1 MSLKSSVS
9 TANVL
14 IYSEDHF
21 SAMGLITLIKL
32 YRPNLRVS
40 YISSLEEASR
50 ATGSKLR
57 ILVAVATQATNLM
70 SLMQT
75 THYLRELKEG
85 LPCLLLCEDFDPVLP
100 ALLPDMLRL
109 SLNAPIRTVFESITG
124 LMSKKRAKQQD
135 LSVLPLLTHRQRE
148 VLCLL
153 ASGSSAQEVSST
165 LGISLKTAYVHRRD
179 ILTRLNIGPNYY
191 RGVFTGRLT

>member
-9 TANVL
+9 NANVL

-109 SLNAPIRTVFESITG
+109 SLNAPIRTVFESITS
-124 LMSKKRAKQQD
+124 LMSKKRAKPQE

-179 ILTRLNIGPNYY
+179 ILTRLNIGPSYY
-191 RGVFTGRLT
+191 RGVFTGRLA

>member
-1 MSLKSSVS
+1 MNLKSSVN

-40 YISSLEEASR
+40 HIRSVEEASL
-50 ATGSKLR
+50 AVSGKLR
-57 ILVAVATQATNLM
+57 VLVAVATQATNLM

-75 THYLRELKEG
+75 MQCLRETKEE
-85 LPCLLLCEDFDPVLP
+85 LPCLLLSEDLNPVLP
-100 ALLPDMLRL
+100 ALLPDIPTLGL
-109 SLNAPIRTVFESITG
+109 DSPIRTIFESITG
-124 LMSKKRAKQQD
+124 LMSKKGAKRQK
-135 LSVLPLLTHRQRE
+135 LVELPLLTQRQRE

-153 ASGSSAQEVSST
+153 ASGSSAQEVSSV

-179 ILTRLNIGPNYY
+179 ILTRLNICPSYY
-191 RGVFTGRLT
+191 RGVFTARLS

>member
-1 MSLKSSVS
+1 MSGKSSVT

-14 IYSEDHF
+14 IYSEDIF
-21 SAMGLITLIKL
+21 SARGLINLIKL

-40 YISSLEEASR
+40 HIRSVEEASL
-50 ATGSKLR
+50 AVSGKVR
-57 ILVAVATQATNLM
+57 IMVAVATQATNLM

-75 THYLRELKEG
+75 MQHLRG
-85 LPCLLLCEDFDPVLP
+85 TCQDLPCLVLCEDLNPVLP
-100 ALLPDMLRL
+100 ALLPDVPTLG
-109 SLNAPIRTVFESITG
+109 LNSPIRQVFETVTG
-124 LMSKKRAKQQD
+124 LLSKKGAKQQA
-135 LSVLPLLTHRQRE
+135 LSALPLLTQRQRE

-179 ILTRLNIGPNYY
+179 ILTRLNICPSYY
-191 RGVFTGRLT
+191 RGVFTGRLS